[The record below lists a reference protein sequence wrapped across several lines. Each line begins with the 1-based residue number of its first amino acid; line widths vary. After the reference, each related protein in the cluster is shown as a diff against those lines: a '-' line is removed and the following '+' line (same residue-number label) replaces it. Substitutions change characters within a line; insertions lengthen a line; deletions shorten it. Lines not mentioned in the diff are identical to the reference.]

1 MAQHLQ
7 TITEQYAQM
16 YQASELPERKSV
28 TFEPKLGKGLK
39 TNPSGLS
46 ISIVRKLSAAVSA
59 KPPQTPA
66 AGARG
71 ATCDLLDANFMALDV
86 DTVRTILIR
95 LLRQS
100 LKLMSYDMSEVG

>member
-1 MAQHLQ
+1 MANHLQ

-16 YQASELPERKSV
+16 YQESDVPETKSM
-28 TFEPKLGKGLK
+28 TLKLKPSKGLK
-39 TNPSGLS
+39 SNPSGIS
-46 ISIVRKLSAAVSA
+46 ISIVRKLSSAVSA

-86 DTVRTILIR
+86 DTVRKILIEVT
-95 LLRQS
+95 
-100 LKLMSYDMSEVG
+100 YMSEVDRRHSRRG